1 MTWENNRNMKK
12 KKKKKVIRD
21 SQVLRVKIVS
31 AASCV
36 EVFEFH

>member
-1 MTWENNRNMKK
+1 MTWENNTNMKK
-12 KKKKKVIRD
+12 KKKKVIHD

-36 EVFEFH
+36 EVLEFQ